1 MNEYYPRIMDE
12 ILDDYLEAFGAVLIK
27 GLKWCGKT
35 TTAEQHANSVI
46 KLQDPDNSASYLQ
59 MANFMPLRLLE
70 GKTPRLIDEWQMAPS
85 LWDAVRNAVDVR
97 GKEGQFILTESTVV
111 NEDAIMHSGTG
122 RIAQLNMSTM
132 SLFESRE
139 SNGSVSLAA
148 LFNKE
153 KLRDGISS
161 LSVEDLAYAICRGG
175 WPAAIG
181 KKRAA
186 ALLIAQ
192 SYVDSICSTDAS
204 SVDRSSK
211 NPERVRSL
219 LRSYSRNIST
229 LATNSSI
236 LKDMWQNDIGIN
248 ETTMYKYISALK
260 QLYVIQELPAW
271 NPAIRSATAM
281 RSANKKGFSDPSIAA
296 AALGLGPEQ
305 LLDNLNTFGFFFESL
320 CIRDLSVYSSALG
333 GHISY
338 YHDRYG
344 LECDIVL
351 HLRDG
356 RYGLIEVKLG
366 SKEIE
371 EGVSHLLKLEGL
383 IKDNKMRLPSFCM
396 VLTGGEFAYQRDDGV
411 YVVPIGC
418 LKP

>member
-1 MNEYYPRIMDE
+1 LKLSERF
-12 ILDDYLEAFGAVLIK
+12 LSK
-27 GLKWCGKT
+27 GPKWCGKT
-35 TTAEQHANSVI
+35 TTAEQHSNSVI

-59 MANFMPLRLLE
+59 MANFMPSRLLE
-70 GKTPRLIDEWQMAPS
+70 GKTPRLIDEWQVAPN
-85 LWDAVRNAVDVR
+85 LWDAVRNAVDLR
-97 GKEGQFILTESTVV
+97 GKEGQFILTGSTIV
-111 NEDAIMHSGTG
+111 NDDSIMHSGTG

-153 KLRDGISS
+153 KLHDGISS
-161 LSVEDLAYAICRGG
+161 LSVEDLAFAICRGG
-175 WPAAIG
+175 WPAAIS
-181 KKRAA
+181 KKRSA

-192 SYVDSICSTDAS
+192 SYVDAICNTDAS
-204 SVDRSSK
+204 SVDGSSK
-211 NPERVRSL
+211 NPDRVRSL

-236 LKDMWQNDIGIN
+236 LKDIRQNDIGIN

-296 AALGLGPEQ
+296 ASLGLGPDQ
-305 LLDNLNTFGFFFESL
+305 LLDDLDTFGFFFESL
-320 CIRDLSVYSSALG
+320 CMRDLSVYSSALG
-333 GHISY
+333 GRISY

-366 SKEIE
+366 SKEVE
-371 EGVSHLLKLEGL
+371 EGVSHLLKLNGL
-383 IKDNKMRLPSFCM
+383 IEENKMKLPSFCM

-411 YVVPIGC
+411 YVIPIGC
-418 LKP
+418 LRP